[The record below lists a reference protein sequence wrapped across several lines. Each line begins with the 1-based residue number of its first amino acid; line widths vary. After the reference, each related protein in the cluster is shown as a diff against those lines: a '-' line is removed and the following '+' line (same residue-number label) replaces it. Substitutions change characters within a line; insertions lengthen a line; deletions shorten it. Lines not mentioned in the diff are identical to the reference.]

1 LIGEKLVRWILAMA
15 VALTV
20 STNQAQAQRVDR
32 IVIFEK
38 GQYIA
43 RSSVVSPRSGTM
55 GQLRAVRDAHLL
67 AATTSIPARR
77 HNRFG
82 LRYVVQGER
91 RGATVEL
98 RMVTRFPD
106 GGIVDSATGQRH
118 FTDEYRMPVQIGARN
133 YRDYHLDENWEAVL
147 GQWIFEFWLNDRKL
161 KEQEFCLF
169 DPAKPQ
175 VDACRQLISQ
185 MIRP

>member
-1 LIGEKLVRWILAMA
+1 MDTHLA
-15 VALTV
+15 VALAV
-20 STNQAQAQRVDR
+20 GSNQAQAQRVDR
-32 IVIFEK
+32 IVIFER

-43 RSSVVSPRSGTM
+43 RTSVVSPRSGTM
-55 GQLRAVRDAHLL
+55 GQLRTVRDAHLL

-82 LRYVVQGER
+82 LRYVVQGEPR
-91 RGATVEL
+91 AATVEL

-106 GGIVDSATGQRH
+106 GGIVDPATGRRH

-133 YRDYHLDENWEAVL
+133 YRDYQLDEHWEAVP
-147 GQWIFEFWLNDRKL
+147 GRWTFEFWLNDRKL

-169 DPAKPQ
+169 DPVKPA
-175 VDACRQLISQ
+175 VNACTQAISRV
-185 MIRP
+185 IRR